1 VSGPT
6 GRQRQRSIEAIAF
19 DIVLLAFTLVI
30 VVAAL
35 QLRSPGARFVPLVV
49 GIPTLL
55 AIALLLLR
63 DMQPGAGAHPRTDAA
78 AVLPDDARRLGLD
91 DMIAAAHA
99 EQAADDELPVDPEA
113 RRRQAIFSVWAIGFV
128 AAAILFGFRLTTP
141 LALFAILIVGTR
153 RLVLSL
159 LVAAVASGILWVI
172 FDAFLNVRF

>member
-1 VSGPT
+1 LKTPIQSALTAGSTLHHRPDGDGSSRN
-6 GRQRQRSIEAIAF
+6 GR
-19 DIVLLAFTLVI
+19 LARV
-30 VVAAL
+30 
-35 QLRSPGARFVPLVV
+35 R
-49 GIPTLL
+49 
-55 AIALLLLR
+55 
-63 DMQPGAGAHPRTDAA
+63 A
-78 AVLPDDARRLGLD
+78 AVSVKNETACK
-91 DMIAAAHA
+91 
-99 EQAADDELPVDPEA
+99 QAADDELPVDPEA